1 MPKNQKKTIF
11 LIIKE
16 KRKDVLWEQNE
27 KQWITGGKR
36 YEKSKESIPLLNSLC
51 AELKNIVREIGD
63 ELEQVSEAEA
73 KKQYKYYDQLSSLHC
88 RLNNI
93 YIRAY
98 DTRIRRKRISSG
110 CSRKAM
116 CGGGIYQDA
125 DNRWYDEVTCPFG
138 IHGITL

>member
-1 MPKNQKKTIF
+1 MGTERKTV
-11 LIIKE
+11 
-16 KRKDVLWEQNE
+16 DYWE
-27 KQWITGGKR
+27 KR

-98 DTRIRRKRISSG
+98 DTRIRRQRISSG

-125 DNRWYDEVTCPFG
+125 DNRWYDETTCPFG